1 MIKIIVLTFF
11 LNLFYVQ
18 NTFAQVEKTI
28 FGFSLEFPSSKYVV
42 LKEQNEATIKEFFRQ
57 NGYRDKPKRVLPG
70 SGVGTNKSTQPT
82 INDLLEQ
89 LYETTKDDNGKRG
102 LEVVIYMGGVLEKD
116 FPMEV
121 LIINYITQYKTIDEF
136 RDRKSLEELC
146 NTVYDGKNTL
156 KYCEFENIKTK
167 KQTIEI
173 IKSKSNVTTPQS
185 KKVESIQYF
194 VNHNNG
200 IIHFAFN
207 CHVSC
212 KKIDGSFVSIISSI
226 K

>member
-1 MIKIIVLTFF
+1 MIKIIILILFF
-11 LNLFYVQ
+11 NLFFVQ
-18 NTFAQVEKTI
+18 NTFAQVEKTV
-28 FGFSLEFPSSKYVV
+28 FGFSLEFPSSKFVI

-57 NGYRDKPKRVLPG
+57 NGYRDKPRRVPPG
-70 SGVGTNKSTQPT
+70 SGVGTNKSTEPT
-82 INDLLEQ
+82 ISDLLEQ
-89 LYETTKDDNGKRG
+89 LYKTIKDENGKKQ

-121 LIINYITQYKTIDEF
+121 LIINYTPEFKTIDEF

-146 NTVYDGKNTL
+146 NEAYDGKNTL
-156 KYCEFENIKTK
+156 KYCEFEKIKIK
-167 KQTIEI
+167 NQTIEI
-173 IKSKSNVTTPQS
+173 IKSKSNLITPLS

-194 VNHNNG
+194 VNHNNR